1 MAYDHTTYEAYAGQL
16 TSGTDPTDTLV
27 DGLCTKA
34 AALLAAKVTTVTY
47 TNAAEANVLN
57 MIVDRMLARENWK
70 EQGYANSINTPA
82 GSVMTSKEPVLWT
95 QEIIDEVW
103 AVYGVDITGEP
114 SNAGSPW
121 THITAD

>member
-1 MAYDHTTYEAYAGQL
+1 MSYDHATYEAYAGQYD
-16 TSGTDPTDTLV
+16 TSTDPTSTLI

-34 AALLAAKVTTVTY
+34 AALLAAKVGTVTY

-57 MIVDRMLARENWK
+57 MLVDRMLARESWK
-70 EQGYANSINTPA
+70 SHDYSNAITTPA
-82 GSVMTSKEPVLWT
+82 GSVSTSKEPILWT
-95 QEIIDEVW
+95 EEIIDEVW